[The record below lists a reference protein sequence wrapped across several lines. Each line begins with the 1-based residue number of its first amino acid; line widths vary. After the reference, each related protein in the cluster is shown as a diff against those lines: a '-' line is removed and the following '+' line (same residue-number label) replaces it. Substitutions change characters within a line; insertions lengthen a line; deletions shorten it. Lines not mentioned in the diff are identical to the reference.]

1 MFASLLAADDG
12 IFNGKFNL
20 ADIFFLIAAI
30 LFGIAAVFAYQVKTF
45 YATLISAGLCLVA
58 LGWLVL

>member
-1 MFASLLAADDG
+1 MIAALLAADDG
-12 IFNGKFNL
+12 IWAGKYNL

-45 YATLISAGLCLVA
+45 YATLISAGLCLVS